1 MSTTL
6 LRRTDSHVHTPEDYP
21 YDPAHPTRSYAETQR
36 DVGGAMLL
44 GALVVAA
51 LMILIVLGLA

>member
-1 MSTTL
+1 MTTRL
-6 LRRTDSHVHTPEDYP
+6 SRRTDSRAHRPGGYP
-21 YDPAHPTRSYAETQR
+21 YDPAHPPVSYAQTQR